1 MSLTTGYIVVKRNLF
16 SWEAKRTSTG
26 GGALLL
32 WEALPALN
40 SWKKQCVW
48 GDRLVFHLLTE
59 LTVQIKR

>member
-16 SWEAKRTSTG
+16 SWEAKKTSTS
-26 GGALLL
+26 
-32 WEALPALN
+32 LN
-40 SWKKQCVW
+40 SWKKQCVR